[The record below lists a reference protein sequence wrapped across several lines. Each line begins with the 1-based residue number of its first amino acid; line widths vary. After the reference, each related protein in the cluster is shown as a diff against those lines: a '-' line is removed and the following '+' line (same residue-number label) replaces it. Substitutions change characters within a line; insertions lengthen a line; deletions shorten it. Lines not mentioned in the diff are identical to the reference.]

1 MVHVLY
7 IDDDE
12 GLGRLLKRVLASEGM
27 TLEHAISSER
37 GLALLASGR
46 FDVVALDHNLISETG
61 LDVIPRVQATAD
73 APPIIYVTGSE
84 DARIAVSA
92 LKAGAVDYVWKDVH
106 GHFLELLGSAVG
118 GALEGERL
126 RRAQEEAILTN
137 RTVEVAVSP
146 RGYAFR
152 VQRAGAWAPLQDGP
166 FEPVAFGEG
175 VSAAVSGAEG
185 RSAVRFD
192 PTGVA
197 EPAQVRLSKG
207 TRAVAVSVDGQG
219 QVSIDAPG

>member
-1 MVHVLY
+1 MRTSATGAEAGPLLPLRGRKSAERGFTLVELLVAIAILGLLTSVIVLSLP
-7 IDDDE
+7 E
-12 GLGRLLKRVLASEGM
+12 SGGRLADE
-27 TLEHAISSER
+27 ADA
-37 GLALLASGR
+37 LAL
-46 FDVVALDHNLISETG
+46 
-61 LDVIPRVQATAD
+61 
-73 APPIIYVTGSE
+73 
-84 DARIAVSA
+84 
-92 LKAGAVDYVWKDVH
+92 
-106 GHFLELLGSAVG
+106 
-118 GALEGERL
+118 RL